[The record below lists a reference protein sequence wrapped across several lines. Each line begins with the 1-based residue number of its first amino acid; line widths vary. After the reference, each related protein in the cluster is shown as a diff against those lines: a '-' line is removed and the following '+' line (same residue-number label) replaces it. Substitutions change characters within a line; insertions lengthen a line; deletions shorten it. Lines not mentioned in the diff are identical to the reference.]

1 MSDKN
6 LMIVFCVCVFYT
18 LFVYVESMAMHARR
32 CGIMSGHV
40 AMGYTLHNSILSLNR
55 FIGFA
60 IGPAIGFLV
69 ESGFEK
75 RWLVN
80 LALALSISGGLVTII
95 SAKKNSFAYGH
106 FNGIFRHI
114 SDNGYHITSFFRVH
128 KRCSM
133 GEHGIALKMSNISL
147 VFSCGVT
154 TALYYGVS
162 LYLGIVAYSNIEY
175 RATIFQLTGLV
186 TGLGSL
192 LLNFYTFPMLAV
204 LEKSENRDVAY
215 SDVFIGKILGLL
227 ILQPTFVALSCIIA
241 V

>member
-1 MSDKN
+1 MSVKY
-6 LMIVFCVCVFYT
+6 LIIVFFVSLFYT

-32 CGIMSGHV
+32 CGIISGHI

-69 ESGFEK
+69 ESGFDK
-75 RWLVN
+75 YWLVN
-80 LALALSISGGLVTII
+80 LAFVLSFSGGLVTII

-106 FNGIFRHI
+106 FNSIFKHI
-114 SDNGYHITSFFRVH
+114 SDNGYHITSFFRAH
-128 KRCSM
+128 KRSSL
-133 GEHGIALKMSNISL
+133 GRHEITLNMSNIRL

-192 LLNFYTFPMLAV
+192 LLNFYTFPLLAV
-204 LEKSENRDVAY
+204 LEKSEKCDVGY

-227 ILQPTFVALSCIIA
+227 IFQPILIA
-241 V
+241 VSCAISV